1 MKRKAIKVDWDDLEE
16 AFSNPDVDATS
27 YLDRVTGRVVL
38 EGEEDD
44 DFDEDEAAFENP
56 MAVANAQTA
65 VAREDPTRIPIRPPG
80 TERKIGWMQ
89 AFFEQNA
96 GSHDAAVLT
105 ELKQA
110 IDADNP
116 AQALSDVLNRNS
128 EVRDAWYLYRSDRLH
143 DLMDEWLAENGLEST
158 DPAPWK

>member
-65 VAREDPTRIPIRPPG
+65 VAREDPTRIPIRPPARSG
-80 TERKIGWMQ
+80 
-89 AFFEQNA
+89 
-96 GSHDAAVLT
+96 
-105 ELKQA
+105 
-110 IDADNP
+110 
-116 AQALSDVLNRNS
+116 
-128 EVRDAWYLYRSDRLH
+128 RSDGCRRF
-143 DLMDEWLAENGLEST
+143 SSRT
-158 DPAPWK
+158 RVVTTPRSSRS

>member
-1 MKRKAIKVDWDDLEE
+1 MKHKAIKIDWDDLEE
-16 AFSNPDVDATS
+16 AFSNPDLITTS

-44 DFDEDEAAFENP
+44 DFDEDEAAYENP
-56 MAVANAQTA
+56 MAVAAARTA
-65 VAREDPTRIPIRPPG
+65 VEREDPTRVPIRPPD
-80 TERKIGWMQ
+80 TERKIGWLK
-89 AFFEQNA
+89 AFLEQTA
-96 GSHDAAVLT
+96 EDHDATVIA

-110 IDADNP
+110 IGADNP
-116 AQALSDVLNRNS
+116 AEAIGDVLSRNS

-143 DLMDEWLAENGLEST
+143 DLMDEWLVENELEST

>member
-16 AFSNPDVDATS
+16 AFSHPDVDVTS

-65 VAREDPTRIPIRPPG
+65 VAREDPTRVPIHPPG
-80 TERKIGWMQ
+80 TARKIGWMQ
-89 AFFEQNA
+89 AFLEENA

-116 AQALSDVLNRNS
+116 AQAISDVLSRDS
-128 EVRDAWYLYRSDRLH
+128 EVRDAWYLYRSNRLH
-143 DLMDEWLAENGLEST
+143 DLMDEWLAEHGLEST